1 MTIASF
7 LMQLW
12 SGYALPLPH
21 QKIKTRIQCNPA
33 EIHLTFAGSCSNKR
47 DHLILP
53 ASGRL
58 TGNYIEQKRLYAFI

>member
-1 MTIASF
+1 MTIATF

-47 DHLILP
+47 DQLKIMKFC
-53 ASGRL
+53 
-58 TGNYIEQKRLYAFI
+58 QKE